1 MSIVSLTHS
10 FWFLSFFFLF
20 ETNKKHF
27 NTKHLFHLNCCAQQ
41 KLFNFVSHFTLVNIF
56 WLRISLLGTFNS
68 FMFIQFGG
76 FCLAYL
82 ISSSQCERI
91 KRFSD
96 QLFLLYILL
105 AMIWFYYTYIKKFPA
120 TLLKCKTIFFFKD
133 CLTLWGLIKYS

>member
-1 MSIVSLTHS
+1 MGIKLVYCLSLTL
-10 FWFLSFFFLF
+10 WFLLLLF
-20 ETNKKHF
+20 YSTQTRNISR
-27 NTKHLFHLNCCAQQ
+27 TKHLFHLNCCAQQ

-68 FMFIQFGG
+68 FMCIQFGG
-76 FCLAYL
+76 FCHAYL

-105 AMIWFYYTYIKKFPA
+105 AMIWFYYTYIKKIISVYF
-120 TLLKCKTIFFFKD
+120 LRLC
-133 CLTLWGLIKYS
+133 